1 MSEIFH
7 AARHRTTPAFATRL
21 KSVSKAVTSHAGAV
35 GRPAAALAAASALML
50 GVGASAQASAIAEPA
65 AAAAASTPVPTPAAS
80 AAPEAVAGA
89 TNHTVQPGDT
99 LNAIANQYGVGLQT
113 VFSQNG
119 LGAGSIIYPGD
130 SIIVAGSGNA
140 LAPAALT
147 APAPV
152 APAALT
158 APAAPTAAAST
169 MTLASSGVTE
179 IPATSTNSA
188 ILASAQSQ
196 LGAGQDC
203 TILGE
208 QALKAAGIGGVGDE
222 SPAGLMEFA
231 TPVSNPQPG
240 DFIYYQDGGA
250 GVPHNAVYIGDGK
263 AIHSGFNGGQTVV
276 NSADIGSGPS
286 YYRVNA

>member
-7 AARHRTTPAFATRL
+7 APRHRSTPTLARGL
-21 KSVSKAVTSHAGAV
+21 KSASKAVNTHAGAV

-50 GVGASAQASAIAEPA
+50 GVGASAQASASAEPA
-65 AAAAASTPVPTPAAS
+65 AAAAASTPAPAPAAS

-99 LNAIANQYGVGLQT
+99 LNAIATQYGVGLQN

-119 LGAGSIIYPGD
+119 LGASSIIYPGD
-130 SIIVAGSGNA
+130 SIIVSGSGNSV
-140 LAPAALT
+140 
-147 APAPV
+147 APAPGSTV
-152 APAALT
+152 PAASD
-158 APAAPTAAAST
+158 PAVPAVAASPVN
-169 MTLASSGVTE
+169 LASSAVTE
-179 IPATSTNSA
+179 IPGTSTNSA
-188 ILASAQSQ
+188 VLASAQSQ

-208 QALKAAGIGGVGDE
+208 QALKAAGVSGVGDE